1 MIGTRTMPPQGTNL
15 VLSSDIPHGERD
27 VLVLNGLNIEACPEM
42 SGAETLSWR
51 DGGTYQ
57 LLGWW

>member
-1 MIGTRTMPPQGTNL
+1 MPPQGTNL